1 MNMTHPKRIAIQE
14 RRTKA
19 LELRRSG
26 LSLRDIGGKLGVSAK
41 QIQRDLL
48 AALGGMSETNAQT
61 AAIDRAI
68 ELERLDTMFQ
78 RIWPLA
84 APAEDQT
91 PNLKAIDRVLKIIDQ
106 RARLL
111 GLYSPINQNHTGD
124 MVIHLIRGEGFDTRP
139 QIIDETA
146 ERSAQHGRIA
156 WQNQS

>member
-1 MNMTHPKRIAIQE
+1 MNQTHPKRIAIQE
-14 RRTKA
+14 RRKQA

-26 LSLRDIGGKLGVSAK
+26 LSLRDIGAQLGVSAK

-48 AALGGMSETNAQT
+48 ATLEGMNDENAHT

-68 ELERLDTMFQ
+68 EIERLDTMFS

-91 PNLKAIDRVLKIIDQ
+91 PDLKAVDRVIKIIDQ

-111 GLYSPINQNHTGD
+111 GLYAPIKQEHAGKDGGAIVILRTGMSLD
-124 MVIHLIRGEGFDTRP
+124 DI
-139 QIIDETA
+139 
-146 ERSAQHGRIA
+146 
-156 WQNQS
+156 